1 MGLFNFSKIPVN
13 TLIGADWETFK
24 RTTEGQHILPEKK
37 AKYLLTKSI
46 CWLLSSF
53 VGIQER
59 RYQKLL
65 ADKPLENDPV
75 FILGHW
81 RSGTTFVHNILAQDK
96 HFGYTTTY
104 QTVFPHY
111 IMVLQSFF
119 KPCMKFVM
127 PDKRPTDNME
137 LAPDLPQ
144 EEEFALSNMTP
155 CNYYNFWSFT
165 ERMQEYCDRFLT
177 FHNITD
183 EELQEFKQAFEKLVK
198 ISLWNTG
205 GTQYLSK
212 NPPHTGRI
220 KALSELFPHARYIY
234 LMRNPYTVFE
244 STRSFFLNTIKPL
257 QLNIISDEEMEQNI
271 LRNYMELYHAY
282 KEQTSRPSKSP
293 LRGDFLSSP
302 GGGREGSG
310 GLVGSSIYEVRFE
323 DIEKDALAITQDI
336 YQKLGIPGWE
346 EAKPAIEKY
355 ILSKKG
361 YKKNRYQY
369 DPRTVQLVNEHWS
382 EVLDDWGYEKL

>member
-1 MGLFNFSKIPVN
+1 MGLFDFNKLPVN
-13 TLIGADWETFK
+13 TLVGADWKTFRK
-24 RTTEGQHILPEKK
+24 ITDGQHIASGKK
-37 AKYLLTKSI
+37 TNFLLTQAVCRI
-46 CWLLSSF
+46 LSPF
-53 VGIQER
+53 AKLQER
-59 RYQKLL
+59 KYQKLL
-65 ADKPLENDPV
+65 ADKPLENDPL
-75 FILGHW
+75 FIIGHW

-111 IMVLQSFF
+111 IMAMQGIF

-144 EEEFALSNMTP
+144 EEEFSLGNMCP
-155 CNYYNFWSFT
+155 YNYYNFWFFP

-177 FHNITD
+177 FRDITE
-183 EELQEFKQAFEKLVK
+183 EELREFKEAFEKLVK

-220 KALSELFPHARYIY
+220 KPLSELFPRARYIY
-234 LMRNPYTVFE
+234 LIRNPYTVFE

-257 QLNIISDEEMEQNI
+257 QFNTITNEQMEQNI

-282 KEQTSRPSKSP
+282 KEQSLP
-293 LRGDFLSSP
+293 LKEA
-302 GGGREGSG
+302 GGV
-310 GLVGSSIYEVRFE
+310 LYEVRFE
-323 DIEKDALAITQDI
+323 DIEQDALTITEDI
-336 YQKLGIPGWE
+336 YRKLGIPGWK

-361 YKKNRYQY
+361 YKKNHYQY
-369 DPRTVQLVNEHWS
+369 EPRTIQLVNEYWG
-382 EVLDDWGYEKL
+382 EVFDDWGYDKITV

>member
-1 MGLFNFSKIPVN
+1 MGLFNFNTLPVN
-13 TLIGADWETFK
+13 TLVGADWKTFQ
-24 RTTEGQHILPEKK
+24 RITRNQHIASEKK
-37 AKYLLTKSI
+37 KNLLLTKCI
-46 CWLLSSF
+46 CRILSPF
-53 VGIQER
+53 AALQER
-59 RYQKLL
+59 KYKKLL
-65 ADKPLENDPV
+65 ADKPLENDPL

-81 RSGTTFVHNILAQDK
+81 RSGTTFVHNIFAQDK

-111 IMVLQSFF
+111 IMALQGFF
-119 KPCMKFVM
+119 KPVMKMVM
-127 PDKRPTDNME
+127 PSKRPTDNME

-144 EEEFALSNMTP
+144 EEEFSLANMTY
-155 CNYYNFWSFT
+155 CNYYNFWLFP

-177 FHNITD
+177 FKDITD
-183 EELQEFKQAFEKLVK
+183 EELQEFGKAFEKLVK

-205 GTQYLSK
+205 GTQYISK

-220 KALSELFPHARYIY
+220 KALSKLFPHARYIY

-257 QLNIISDEEMEQNI
+257 QFHTITDEQMEQNI

-282 KEQTSRPSKSP
+282 KEQKKVLP
-293 LRGDFLSSP
+293 
-302 GGGREGSG
+302 EGA
-310 GLVGSSIYEVRFE
+310 LYEVRFE
-323 DIEKDALAITQDI
+323 DIEKDAFAITQDI

-369 DPRTVQLVNEHWS
+369 DPRTIQLVNEHWT
-382 EVLDDWGYEKL
+382 EALDEWGYERITG

>member
-1 MGLFNFSKIPVN
+1 MGLFDFNSLPVN
-13 TLIGADWETFK
+13 TLLGADWKTFRK
-24 RTTEGQHILPEKK
+24 ITEGQHIIAEKK
-37 AKYLLTKSI
+37 TKYRLTKSV
-46 CWLLSSF
+46 CRLLSPLAAL
-53 VGIQER
+53 QER
-59 RYQKLL
+59 KYRKQL
-65 ADKPLENDPV
+65 ADKPLENDPL

-81 RSGTTFVHNILAQDK
+81 RSGTTFVHNIFAQDK

-111 IMVLQSFF
+111 IMAMQGFF
-119 KPCMKFVM
+119 KPCMKLMM
-127 PDKRPTDNME
+127 PDKRPTDNIE

-144 EEEFALSNMTP
+144 EEEFALSNMCP
-155 CNYYNFWSFT
+155 YNYYNFWFFP

-177 FHNITD
+177 FRNITE
-183 EELQEFKQAFEKLVK
+183 EELSGFKQAFEKLVK

-220 KALSELFPHARYIY
+220 KALSELFPQARYIY

-257 QLNIISDEEMEQNI
+257 QLNTIPDEEMEQNI

-282 KEQTSRPSKSP
+282 KEQKKVLP
-293 LRGDFLSSP
+293 
-302 GGGREGSG
+302 EGA
-310 GLVGSSIYEVRFE
+310 LYETRFE
-323 DIEKDALAITQDI
+323 DIEQDALAITQDI
-336 YQKLGIPGWE
+336 YQKLAIPGWE

-369 DPRTVQLVNEHWS
+369 SPRTIQLVNEHWG
-382 EVLDDWGYEKL
+382 EVLDEWGYERLDCRHLG

>member
-1 MGLFNFSKIPVN
+1 MGLLNFNNLPAN
-13 TLIGADWETFK
+13 TLIGADWKTFK
-24 RTTEGQHILPEKK
+24 RITDGQHIISEKK
-37 AKYLLTKSI
+37 AKYLYTKLI
-46 CWLLSSF
+46 CRLLSPFAS
-53 VGIQER
+53 IQER
-59 RYQKLL
+59 KYREQL
-65 ADKPLENDPV
+65 AEKPLQNDPL

-104 QTVFPHY
+104 QTVLPHY
-111 IMVLQSFF
+111 IMALQGFF

-127 PDKRPTDNME
+127 PSKRPTDNLE

-144 EEEFALSNMTP
+144 EEEFALNNMTP
-155 CNYYNFWSFT
+155 CNYYNFWSFP

-177 FHNITD
+177 FRDITD
-183 EELQEFKQAFEKLVK
+183 EELKEFKETFEKLVK

-220 KALSELFPHARYIY
+220 KALSELFPRARYVY

-244 STRSFFLNTIKPL
+244 STRSFFLKTIKPL

-282 KEQTSRPSKSP
+282 KEQSLP
-293 LRGDFLSSP
+293 LKKV
-302 GGGREGSG
+302 GGV
-310 GLVGSSIYEVRFE
+310 LYEVRFE
-323 DIEKDALAITQDI
+323 DIEKDAFAITQDI
-336 YQKLGIPGWE
+336 YAKLGIPGWE

-369 DPRTVQLVNEHWS
+369 DPRTIQLVNENWG
-382 EVLDDWGYEKL
+382 EVFDEWGYERL

>member
-1 MGLFNFSKIPVN
+1 MGLLDFSKLPVN
-13 TLIGADWETFK
+13 TLIGADWKTFK
-24 RTTEGQHILPEKK
+24 RTTEGQHISSEKK
-37 AKYLLTKSI
+37 AKYLLTKSV
-46 CWLLSSF
+46 CRLLSLF
-53 VGIQER
+53 ATIQEH
-59 RYQKLL
+59 RYREQL
-65 ADKPLENDPV
+65 ADKPLENDPL

-104 QTVFPHY
+104 QTVLTHY
-111 IMVLQSFF
+111 IMAMQGFF

-127 PDKRPTDNME
+127 PSKRPTDNME

-144 EEEFALSNMTP
+144 EEEFAICNMTP
-155 CNYYNFWSFT
+155 YNYYNFWTFP
-165 ERMQEYCDRFLT
+165 ERMQEFCDRFLT
-177 FHNITD
+177 FRDITD
-183 EELQEFKQAFEKLVK
+183 EELQDFKQAFEKLVK

-244 STRSFFLNTIKPL
+244 STRSFFLSTIQPL
-257 QLNIISDEEMEQNI
+257 QFNTISDEEMEQNI

-282 KEQTSRPSKSP
+282 NEQKKSLP
-293 LRGDFLSSP
+293 P
-302 GGGREGSG
+302 GS
-310 GLVGSSIYEVRFE
+310 LYEVRFE
-323 DIEKDALAITQDI
+323 DIEKDAFAITQDI
-336 YQKLGIPGWE
+336 YQKLSIPGWQ

-382 EVLDDWGYEKL
+382 EVLNDWGYEKI